1 MMYSTSFRE
10 ELKKCE
16 DHIEELQKQKQM
28 VNSEIEEAEVQ
39 NNM

>member
-1 MMYSTSFRE
+1 MCSTFVRE

-16 DHIEELQKQKQM
+16 DHIEELQKQKEM
-28 VNSEIEEAEVQ
+28 INSEIEEAESQ